1 MSNPN
6 SGKILI
12 DNKELSAV
20 SHNLWLSKIG
30 YIPQDVYI
38 LDDTIT
44 NNIAYGVSQKNIDFD
59 KVKSAAEKSNL
70 TEFINNTANGYNSFL
85 GENGVLMSGGQKQ
98 RIGIA
103 RALYKDPEILILD
116 ESTSS
121 LDTKTEKIIYDE
133 INNIIEGKTLIVVTH
148 RTNNLDNFDQIIEV
162 KNRNAYK
169 KK

>member
-1 MSNPN
+1 MTQSQT
-6 SGKILI
+6 ILHTGF
-12 DNKELSAV
+12 S
-20 SHNLWLSKIG
+20 
-30 YIPQDVYI
+30 
-38 LDDTIT
+38 
-44 NNIAYGVSQKNIDFD
+44 KNIDFD

-133 INNIIEGKTLIVVTH
+133 INNIIEE
-148 RTNNLDNFDQIIEV
+148 NLDSCTIGQTI
-162 KNRNAYK
+162 
-169 KK
+169 

>member
-1 MSNPN
+1 M
-6 SGKILI
+6 
-12 DNKELSAV
+12 E
-20 SHNLWLSKIG
+20 
-30 YIPQDVYI
+30 
-38 LDDTIT
+38 
-44 NNIAYGVSQKNIDFD
+44 
-59 KVKSAAEKSNL
+59 
-70 TEFINNTANGYNSFL
+70 EFIDSTDNGYNSLL

-148 RTNNLDNFDQIIEV
+148 RTNNLDNFDKIIEV